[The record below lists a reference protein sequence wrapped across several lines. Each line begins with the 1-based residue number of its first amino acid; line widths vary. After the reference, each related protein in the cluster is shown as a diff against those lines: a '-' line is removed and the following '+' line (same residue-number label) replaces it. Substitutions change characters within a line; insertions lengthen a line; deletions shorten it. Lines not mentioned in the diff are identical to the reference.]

1 MYLYAYSVV
10 CQKQTAS
17 DISTGK
23 ERKKKVFAKGKENN
37 DVGLT
42 VSAQISQDHI
52 ATAFHFL
59 ISNRGALPTGL
70 HTEASFACYKINK
83 LVIHSRNKDK

>member
-1 MYLYAYSVV
+1 MRYSYV
-10 CQKQTAS
+10 CQKKTAS
-17 DISTGK
+17 DISTG
-23 ERKKKVFAKGKENN
+23 EGKKKIVFAKGKNN

-59 ISNRGALPTGL
+59 ISNRGALVLPTGL
-70 HTEASFACYKINK
+70 HTAASFACYRKEEY
-83 LVIHSRNKDK
+83 

>member
-1 MYLYAYSVV
+1 M

-23 ERKKKVFAKGKENN
+23 EKKLYSRKENN

-59 ISNRGALPTGL
+59 ISNRGALVLPTGL
-70 HTEASFACYKINK
+70 HTAASFACYRKEEY
-83 LVIHSRNKDK
+83 

>member
-1 MYLYAYSVV
+1 M
-10 CQKQTAS
+10 CQKQTTS

-23 ERKKKVFAKGKENN
+23 EKKKNCISRNENN

-59 ISNRGALPTGL
+59 ISNRGAALPTGL
-70 HTEASFACYKINK
+70 HTAASFACYNK
-83 LVIHSRNKDK
+83 EGY

>member
-1 MYLYAYSVV
+1 MRYIYM

-23 ERKKKVFAKGKENN
+23 EKKKNLYSRKENN

-70 HTEASFACYKINK
+70 HTAASFACYRKEEY
-83 LVIHSRNKDK
+83 